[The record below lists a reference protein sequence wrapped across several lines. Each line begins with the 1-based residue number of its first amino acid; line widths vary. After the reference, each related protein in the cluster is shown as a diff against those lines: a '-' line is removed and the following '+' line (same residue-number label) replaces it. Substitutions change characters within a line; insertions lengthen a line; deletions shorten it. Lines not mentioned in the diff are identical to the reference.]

1 VEADV
6 EFVLQVFV
14 VGVLVTASA
23 AFATWRLT
31 PARLKLR
38 LLDRMTPDT
47 AHWWGR
53 SVAWLRK
60 GVAAEV
66 MHGCSAC
73 ARAPS
78 HIQKHKAR

>member
-6 EFVLQVFV
+6 ESVLQAFV
-14 VGVLVTASA
+14 VSVLVAASA

-38 LLDRMTPDT
+38 LLDCIRPDT

-60 GVAAEV
+60 GVAEEL

>member
-1 VEADV
+1 M
-6 EFVLQVFV
+6 EFVLQTLV
-14 VGVLVTASA
+14 VALLVAASA
-23 AFATWRLT
+23 IFATWRLA

-38 LLDRMTPDT
+38 MLDRVSPDT

-60 GVAAEV
+60 GVAEEL

-78 HIQKHKAR
+78 HIQKHKTR

>member
-1 VEADV
+1 VEL
-6 EFVLQVFV
+6 VLQTLV
-14 VGVLVTASA
+14 VAVLVAASA

-38 LLDRMTPDT
+38 LLDRVSPDT

-60 GVAAEV
+60 GVAQEV

-78 HIQKHKAR
+78 HIQKHKPR